1 MNEKVGCP
9 RALVPKR
16 GGRLYTVNDF
26 LTFLP
31 GRTGVL
37 YKRHL
42 FQVVVTNHAF
52 AMLSKEIMIMCR
64 RVHTQLLHVEADVD
78 AQATDKLHVAMTGS
92 LVGCHQS
99 LSFLQICLPN
109 VQEFILHIPF
119 VHYREMLKII
129 AWRPQEC

>member
-16 GGRLYTVNDF
+16 GGRLYSVNDF

-37 YKRHL
+37 YKRHI

-52 AMLSKEIMIMCR
+52 AMLSKEIMVLGR
-64 RVHTQLLHVEADVD
+64 RVHTQLLHVEKSGRISANKF
-78 AQATDKLHVAMTGS
+78 A
-92 LVGCHQS
+92 
-99 LSFLQICLPN
+99 
-109 VQEFILHIPF
+109 
-119 VHYREMLKII
+119 LKKGNN
-129 AWRPQEC
+129 QFKS